1 MIQLVD
7 IVPTVDLAVDH
18 HLADDEVDSQVD
30 EVEVDEVEE
39 AGKKIRLLK

>member
-18 HLADDEVDSQVD
+18 RLADDEADFQVD
-30 EVEVDEVEE
+30 EVEDDEVEE
-39 AGKKIRLLK
+39 VGKKNQII